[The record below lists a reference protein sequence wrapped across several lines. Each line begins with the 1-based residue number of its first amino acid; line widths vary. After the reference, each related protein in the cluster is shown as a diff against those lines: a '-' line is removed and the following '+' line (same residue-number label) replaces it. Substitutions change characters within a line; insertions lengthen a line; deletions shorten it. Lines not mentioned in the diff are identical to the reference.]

1 MSSTAQMD
9 RPVDADAPKRRWAG
23 LNIRAENLASGVV
36 LVGLVIVLSV
46 VSPAFLSFSNF
57 LDIARVVAIT
67 GVIAAGMTLV
77 IITAGI
83 DLSVGSTVGLVGA
96 VTASLVA
103 GSASNSP
110 FVTDFKLP
118 VSLAVLVGLAVGS
131 AIGFLNGL
139 IITKT
144 RIEPFMATL
153 GTMIFVRGLVYLFTG
168 GYPIHFDPMPHDFA
182 FIGQG
187 AVLGIPTPVWL
198 FAIVVAALWWASRR
212 MSVGR
217 AIYAIGGNPE
227 AARLS
232 GLKVDRTKIFV
243 YTLLGFLAGLA
254 GIILTSRLASADT
267 VNGQGYELIAISGVV
282 IGGTSLGGGRGSVIG
297 SLIGVFTVG
306 VIQNALNLFGAS
318 TQVQYVVTGLVLLL
332 AISLDGIARL
342 RRRT

>member
-9 RPVDADAPKRRWAG
+9 RQVVEAPKRGLAR
-23 LNIRAENLASGVV
+23 LNIQVENIASGVV
-36 LVGLVIVLSV
+36 LVGLVIVLSL

-67 GVIAAGMTLV
+67 GIIAAGMTLV
-77 IITAGI
+77 IITGGI

-103 GSASNSP
+103 NSASNSD
-110 FVTDFKLP
+110 FVTAFKLP
-118 VSLAVLVGLAVGS
+118 VPLAVLVGLAVGS
-131 AIGFLNGL
+131 LIGFVNGL

-144 RIEPFMATL
+144 KIEPFMATL
-153 GTMIFVRGLVYLFTG
+153 GSMIFVKGLLYLFTG
-168 GYPIHFDPMPHDFA
+168 GYPVNFQPMPDDFA

-187 AVLGIPTPVWL
+187 ALFGIPTPVWV
-198 FAIVVAALWWASRR
+198 FAVIVVALWWISRR
-212 MSVGR
+212 TTVGR

-232 GLKVDRTKIFV
+232 GLKVERTKIMV
-243 YTLLGFLAGLA
+243 YTLLGLLAGLA
-254 GIILTSRLASADT
+254 GIILTSRLASATT
-267 VNGQGYELIAISGVV
+267 VNGTGYELIAISGVV
-282 IGGTSLGGGRGSVIG
+282 IGGTSLVGGRGSVIG

-318 TQVQYVVTGLVLLL
+318 TQIQYVVTGLVLLL
-332 AISLDGIARL
+332 AISLDGIARR

>member
-1 MSSTAQMD
+1 MD
-9 RPVDADAPKRRWAG
+9 RTAPDAPKRTGAA
-23 LNIRAENLASGVV
+23 LHIRAENVASGVV
-36 LVGLVIVLSV
+36 LVGLVIVLSL

-67 GVIAAGMTLV
+67 GIIAAGMTLV
-77 IITAGI
+77 IITGGI

-96 VTASLVA
+96 VTSALVA
-103 GSASNSP
+103 GSASNSA

-118 VSLAVLVGLAVGS
+118 VPLAVLVGLAVGS
-131 AIGFLNGL
+131 AIGFVNGW

-153 GTMIFVRGLVYLFTG
+153 GSMIFVKGLLYLFTG
-168 GYPIHFDPMPHDFA
+168 GYPIHFHPMPEGFA

-187 AVLGIPTPVWL
+187 SVLGIPTPVVL

-232 GLKVDRTKIFV
+232 GLKVVRTKIFV
-243 YTLLGFLAGLA
+243 YTLLGFLAGLS
-254 GIILTSRLASADT
+254 GIILASRLGSADT
-267 VNGQGYELIAISGVV
+267 VNGQGFELVAISGVV
-282 IGGTSLGGGRGSVIG
+282 IGGTSLVGGRGSVIG

-332 AISLDGIARL
+332 AISLDGITRL